1 MSDNHHSGDT
11 FIAFLLGG
19 VVGAALGVL
28 LAPCSGEE
36 TRRKLGDWFDENR
49 RKAKDFVEHE
59 REVLLAKKQQVSA
72 VLEAGKKAYHEAGGQ
87 HS

>member
-1 MSDNHHSGDT
+1 MSDHHNSSDT

-19 VVGAALGVL
+19 VVGAAVGVL

-36 TRRKLGDWFDENR
+36 TRHKLGDWFDENR
-49 RKAKDFVEHE
+49 QKAKGFIEKE
-59 REVLLAKKQQVSA
+59 REVLLAKKAQVSA
-72 VLEAGKKAYHEAGGQ
+72 ALEAGKKAYHETGGQ